1 MLSAMVEKDIGYE
14 EKLVVVKVLKALNK
28 FYSLRDLE
36 QVLDI
41 PFQNLWKYINLIG
54 MPSDE
59 VAENLLEK
67 FSKLKIVDEILSS
80 ESKKAKNTP
89 QYIASNI
96 GFLELYVVK
105 IGREL
110 RKRDI
115 DVVVALSYNA
125 IPFATLLSIEVD
137 SDMCIP
143 ISNEHLATETVKSLT
158 YFSHSLKRVEML
170 IYPRYCMKE
179 GKKVFLTD
187 VLLADIDKV
196 ESVNSLIKSRE
207 GEVEGLATV
216 YITREVLERISQ
228 FNIKTVYYLD
238 VI

>member
-89 QYIASNI
+89 QYIVSNI

-143 ISNEHLATETVKSLT
+143 ISNEYLATETVKSLT